1 MKLAYHKGFNTSV
14 SSEPIL
20 DTNIFQ
26 LVETLLPFV
35 TDAIWIGKPNQL
47 LARLRMNGITDSESI
62 IKAKELMASLSDEWI
77 RELFEVYKDNPK
89 IKWKES
95 IKKVVNIEI
104 PTEKGLYI

>member
-1 MKLAYHKGFNTSV
+1 MYQVNLFRTPIFFSWWKHFYH
-14 SSEPIL
+14 I
-20 DTNIFQ
+20 
-26 LVETLLPFV
+26 V